1 MTSGPLQDGETL
13 PDRQTA
19 GEAIAGLLAAFAL
32 FISLVALA
40 YRPMRLIPAALV
52 LSLTAAAI
60 GGRYGKLTAI
70 SAAAV
75 AVCWLLGVT
84 IAVITKNPLY

>member
-1 MTSGPLQDGETL
+1 VTTEPVEEAGTGE
-13 PDRQTA
+13 DRQTPS
-19 GEAIAGLLAAFAL
+19 EAIAGLLASFAL

-52 LSLTAAAI
+52 LSLTAAAM

-75 AVCWLLGVT
+75 GVCWLVGVT
-84 IAVITKNPLY
+84 IAVVTKNPLF

>member
-1 MTSGPLQDGETL
+1 MTSGPLHEGQTVG
-13 PDRQTA
+13 DRQTP
-19 GEAIAGLLAAFAL
+19 GEAIAGLLASFAL

-60 GGRYGKLTAI
+60 GGRHGKLTAI

-75 AVCWLLGVT
+75 AVCWLVGVM
-84 IAVITKNPLY
+84 IAVVTKNPLY

>member
-1 MTSGPLQDGETL
+1 VTSGPLHEGQTVG
-13 PDRQTA
+13 DRQTP
-19 GEAIAGLLAAFAL
+19 GEAIAGLLASFAL

-60 GGRYGKLTAI
+60 GGRHGKLTAI

-75 AVCWLLGVT
+75 AVCWLVGVT
-84 IAVITKNPLY
+84 IAVATKNPLF

>member
-1 MTSGPLQDGETL
+1 MTSGPVDDRRSLDR
-13 PDRQTA
+13 RQTPGDA
-19 GEAIAGLLAAFAL
+19 VAGLLAASAL
-32 FISLVALA
+32 FISLVGLA

-52 LSLTAAAI
+52 LSLTAAAMS
-60 GGRYGKLTAI
+60 GRYQRLIAI

-84 IAVITKNPLY
+84 IAVVTKNPLF